1 MVQQVAETRSGKSS
15 GWSLARFSAS
25 TSTIFQGRHIL
36 HPENFRYR
44 KRSRPFAP
52 DEISL
57 KRFAKRFTFSQTSLT
72 QVSLFI
78 LFVVKS

>member
-57 KRFAKRFTFSQTSLT
+57 KRFASYISQTSLT